1 MGDDHVANIP
11 QGALRSVGDIAGLLQ
26 SLWNGFQTRAIVVSS
41 PRGSVHGGQPDNRY
55 LLGGESEI
63 NAEI

>member
-26 SLWNGFQTRAIVVSS
+26 SLWNGFQTRAIALFQAPVAPSTV
-41 PRGSVHGGQPDNRY
+41 DNQTIVI
-55 LLGGESEI
+55 S
-63 NAEI
+63 